1 MKFPIK
7 LLGTRYWELCLIANM
22 GKVSKQ
28 RFVSLNLPIDK
39 IQHPFAHPAP
49 QQPNDVKDDPV
60 CFINCQ
66 TLNQIFFPRSL
77 TFHQNPLQVTL
88 RVNEENYL
96 LHFL

>member
-49 QQPNDVKDDPV
+49 QQQKDVKDDPV